1 MTNKYIDL
9 IDQTYY
15 FPQEGYTVIDGN
27 LYFYD
32 LPLMKLIEQFGTPL
46 RICYLPKISMQI
58 QKAKRYFNEALQKNN
73 YQGQYRYCFCTKS
86 SHFSFVF
93 REALKNDI
101 HLELSSSYDV
111 DLVRALYGEKRISK
125 DTFIICNGFKP
136 REYIY
141 KTSCLRNEGF
151 NVLPV
156 IDNTTELNFYQKYLQ
171 TDCCP
176 IGIRVAAEEE
186 PNFEFYT
193 SRLGVRYQDI
203 IPFYLDKIKDNPKFS
218 LKMLHFFINTGIKD
232 DTYYWSELSKL
243 LRLYCKLS
251 TICPEL
257 SMINIGGGL
266 PIRYSLDPAPDYEYL
281 ISEIV
286 YQIKITCEKAGVRPP
301 DIFTEFGNFTVGESG
316 ATLFKVLT
324 EKQQNDTE
332 KWYMIDGSM
341 MTTMPDIYGIRQRF
355 ILLPVNKWYSE
366 YQRVTIG
373 GLSCDGNDFYSSKV
387 HRNNL
392 YLPQLND
399 EDDAPLY
406 LGFFHTGAYQE
417 SLSGFGGIKH
427 CLIPSPKLLL
437 VDSDGKGNY
446 STQLFRDSQQPE
458 EMLDILGYER

>member
-15 FPQEGYTVIDGN
+15 FPQEGFQVIDGN

-32 LPLMKLIEQFGTPL
+32 VPLMKLIEEYGTPL
-46 RICYLPKISMQI
+46 RLCYLPKISSQI
-58 QKAKRYFNEALQKNN
+58 QKSKRLFKQAIDKHQYS
-73 YQGQYRYCFCTKS
+73 GTYRYCFCTKS
-86 SHFSFVF
+86 SHFAFVLH
-93 REALKNDI
+93 EALENDI
-101 HLELSSSYDV
+101 HLELSSSFDV
-111 DLVRALYGEKRISK
+111 DLVRCLYDDKRISK
-125 DTFIICNGFKP
+125 DTFIVCNGFKP
-136 REYIY
+136 RDYIR
-141 KTSCLRNEGF
+141 KISELRNEGF

-156 IDNTTELNFYQKYLQ
+156 IDNMTEMNFYNKYMEVP
-171 TDCCP
+171 CP
-176 IGIRVAAEEE
+176 LGIRVAAEEE
-186 PNFEFYT
+186 PTFEFYT

-203 IPFYLDKIKDNPKFS
+203 FSFYESNIRNSERFK

-232 DTYYWSELSKL
+232 ETYYWNELSKI
-243 LRLYCKLS
+243 LRVYCQLS
-251 TICPEL
+251 KICPDL
-257 SMINIGGGL
+257 CMINIGGGL

-286 YQIKITCEKAGVRPP
+286 YQIQITCQKADVPCP

-316 ATLFKVLT
+316 AMIFKVIT
-324 EKQQNDTE
+324 EKQQNDSE

-355 ILLPVNKWYSE
+355 ILLPVNKWQSE

-392 YLPQLND
+392 YLPQINGD
-399 EDDAPLY
+399 EQPLY
-406 LGFFHTGAYQE
+406 LGFFHVGAYQE

-427 CLIPSPKLLL
+427 CLIPSPKYVL
-437 VDSDGKGNY
+437 VDSDGNGNY
-446 STQLFRDSQQPE
+446 TSRLFSNSQKPE
-458 EMLDILGYER
+458 EMLRILGY

>member
-15 FPQEGYTVIDGN
+15 FPQEGFQVIDGN

-32 LPLMKLIEQFGTPL
+32 VPLMKLVEEYGTPL
-46 RICYLPKISMQI
+46 RLCYLPKISAQI
-58 QKAKRYFNEALQKNN
+58 QKSKRLFSEAIRKHDYN
-73 YQGQYRYCFCTKS
+73 GTYRYCFCTKS
-86 SHFSFVF
+86 SHFAFVLH
-93 REALKNDI
+93 EALENDI
-101 HLELSSSYDV
+101 HLELSSSFDV
-111 DLVRALYGEKRISK
+111 DLVRCLYADKRIDK
-125 DTFIICNGFKP
+125 TTFIVCNGFKP

-141 KTSCLRNEGF
+141 KISQLRNEGF

-156 IDNTTELNFYQKYLQ
+156 IDNMTELNFYSKYI
-171 TDCCP
+171 DGVCP
-176 IGIRVAAEEE
+176 LGIRVAAEEE
-186 PNFEFYT
+186 PTFEFYT
-193 SRLGVRYQDI
+193 SRLGIRYQDI
-203 IPFYLDKIKDNPKFS
+203 FSFYENNLRNNPQFS

-232 DTYYWSELSKL
+232 ETYYWNELSKI
-243 LRLYCKLS
+243 LRIYCQLS
-251 TICPEL
+251 KICPDL

-286 YQIKITCEKAGVRPP
+286 YQIKITCEKAEVPCP

-316 ATLFKVLT
+316 AMIFRVIT
-324 EKQQNDTE
+324 EKQQNDSE

-355 ILLPVNKWYSE
+355 ILLPVNKWNSE

-373 GLSCDGNDFYSSKV
+373 GLSCDGNDFYSSRV

-392 YLPQLND
+392 YLPQINGD
-399 EDDAPLY
+399 EEPLY
-406 LGFFHTGAYQE
+406 LGFFHVGAYQE

-427 CLIPSPKLLL
+427 CLIPSPKYVL
-437 VDSDGKGNY
+437 VDSDGNGNY
-446 STQLFRDSQQPE
+446 SSRLFSDSQNPE
-458 EMLDILGYER
+458 HMLQILGY

>member
-15 FPQEGYTVIDGN
+15 FPQEGFQVIDGN

-32 LPLMKLIEQFGTPL
+32 VPLMKLVEEYGTPL
-46 RICYLPKISMQI
+46 RLCYLPKISAQI
-58 QKAKRYFNEALQKNN
+58 QKSKRLFSEAIRKHD
-73 YQGQYRYCFCTKS
+73 YKGTYRYCFCTKS
-86 SHFSFVF
+86 SHFAFVLH
-93 REALKNDI
+93 EALENDI
-101 HLELSSSYDV
+101 HLELSSSFDV
-111 DLVRALYGEKRISK
+111 DLVRCLYADKRIDK
-125 DTFIICNGFKP
+125 TTFIVCNGFKP

-141 KTSCLRNEGF
+141 KISQLRNEGF

-156 IDNTTELNFYQKYLQ
+156 IDNMTELNFYSKYI
-171 TDCCP
+171 DGVCP
-176 IGIRVAAEEE
+176 LGIRVAAEEE
-186 PNFEFYT
+186 PTFEFYT
-193 SRLGVRYQDI
+193 SRLGIRYQDI
-203 IPFYLDKIKDNPKFS
+203 FSFYENNLRNNPQFS

-232 DTYYWSELSKL
+232 ETYYWNELSKI
-243 LRLYCKLS
+243 LRIYCQLS
-251 TICPEL
+251 KICPDL

-286 YQIKITCEKAGVRPP
+286 YQIKITCEKAEVPCP

-316 ATLFKVLT
+316 AMIFSVIT
-324 EKQQNDTE
+324 EKQQNDSE

-355 ILLPVNKWYSE
+355 ILLPVNKWNSE

-373 GLSCDGNDFYSSKV
+373 GLSCDGNDFYSSRV

-392 YLPQLND
+392 YLPQINGD
-399 EDDAPLY
+399 EEPLY
-406 LGFFHTGAYQE
+406 LGFFHVGAYQE

-427 CLIPSPKLLL
+427 CLIPSPKYVL
-437 VDSDGKGNY
+437 VDSDGNGNY
-446 STQLFRDSQQPE
+446 SSRLFSDSQNPE
-458 EMLDILGYER
+458 HMLQILGY

>member
-15 FPQEGYTVIDGN
+15 FPQEGFQVIDGN

-32 LPLMKLIEQFGTPL
+32 VPLMKLVEEYGTPL
-46 RICYLPKISMQI
+46 RLCYLPKISAQI
-58 QKAKRYFNEALQKNN
+58 QKSKRLFSEAIRKHD
-73 YQGQYRYCFCTKS
+73 YKGTYRYCFCTKS
-86 SHFSFVF
+86 SHFAFVLH
-93 REALKNDI
+93 EALENDI
-101 HLELSSSYDV
+101 HLELSSSFDV
-111 DLVRALYGEKRISK
+111 DLVRCLYADKRIDK
-125 DTFIICNGFKP
+125 TTFIVCNGFKP

-141 KTSCLRNEGF
+141 KISQLRNEGF

-156 IDNTTELNFYQKYLQ
+156 IDNMTELNFYSKYI
-171 TDCCP
+171 DGVCP
-176 IGIRVAAEEE
+176 LGIRVAAEEE
-186 PNFEFYT
+186 PTFEFYT
-193 SRLGVRYQDI
+193 SRLGIRYQDI
-203 IPFYLDKIKDNPKFS
+203 FSFYENNLRNNPQFS

-232 DTYYWSELSKL
+232 ETYYWNELSKI
-243 LRLYCKLS
+243 LRIYCQLS
-251 TICPEL
+251 KICPDL

-286 YQIKITCEKAGVRPP
+286 YQIKITCEKAEVPCP

-316 ATLFKVLT
+316 AMIFRVIT
-324 EKQQNDTE
+324 EKQQNDSE

-355 ILLPVNKWYSE
+355 ILLPVNKWNSE

-373 GLSCDGNDFYSSKV
+373 GLSCDGNDFYSSRV

-392 YLPQLND
+392 YLPQINGD
-399 EDDAPLY
+399 EEPLY
-406 LGFFHTGAYQE
+406 LGFFHVGAYQE

-427 CLIPSPKLLL
+427 CLIPSPKYVL
-437 VDSDGKGNY
+437 VDSDGNGNY
-446 STQLFRDSQQPE
+446 SSRLFSDSQNPE
-458 EMLDILGYER
+458 HMLQILGY